1 MEDLALTDKQSQLIA
16 SLRARISELEGA
28 NTQPQRGCEITR
40 LPLGNASVLVEFENT
55 ADPGEHPDIWITN
68 VLVNGMWIDAEDN
81 FTSPVIGAWIEALM
95 VDTYGSA
102 IEAAMFDRELA
113 RDLELDREA
122 A

>member
-1 MEDLALTDKQSQLIA
+1 MEDLTAKQAKTIA
-16 SLRARISELEGA
+16 ALRARISEYEGA

-40 LPLGNASVLVEFENT
+40 LPLGNASVLVEYENT
-55 ADPGEHPDIWITN
+55 ADPGEHPEIWVTN

-81 FTSPVIGAWIEALM
+81 FTSAVIGAWIEALT

-102 IEAAMFDRELA
+102 IEAAMFNRELA
-113 RDLELDREA
+113 RDLEMDREA